1 MRAVVQRVK
10 EASVSVDGRLVASIG
25 PGLLV
30 LAGFHKDDTE
40 KDSDYIISKIT
51 GLRIFGDSE
60 GNMNLSVEDVKGEI
74 LVVSQF
80 TLYGDARKGRRPS
93 FSEAMPP
100 LEAAKFYDTFIEK
113 FRSVYGKVESGVFGA
128 DMDVSLVNAGP
139 VTIMLDSTR
148 GF

>member
-10 EASVSVDGRLVASIG
+10 EASVKVDGHVAGSTG

-30 LAGFHKDDTE
+30 LVGFHRDDTE

-60 GNMNLSVEDVKGEI
+60 GNMNLSVSETGGGI

-80 TLYGDARKGRRPS
+80 TLYGDARRGKRPS
-93 FSEAMPP
+93 FSDAMPP
-100 LEAAKFYDTFIEK
+100 LEAGKFYDAFIAK
-113 FRSVYGKVESGVFGA
+113 FRSAYGTIESGVFGA
-128 DMDVSLVNAGP
+128 DMDVSLVNSGP
-139 VTIMLDSTR
+139 VTIMLDSAR

>member
-10 EASVSVDGRLVASIG
+10 AASVKVDGSIVASTG

-30 LAGFHKDDTE
+30 LIGFHKDDTE

-51 GLRIFGDSE
+51 GLRIFGDSD
-60 GNMNLSVEDVKGEI
+60 GNMNLPVSDTGGGI

-93 FSEAMPP
+93 FSDSMPP
-100 LEAAKFYDTFIEK
+100 PEAAKFYDAFIEK
-113 FRSVYGKVESGVFGA
+113 FRSAYGKIESGVFGA
-128 DMDVSLVNAGP
+128 DMDVSLVNSGP
-139 VTIMLDSTR
+139 VTILLDSFR

>member
-10 EASVSVDGRLVASIG
+10 EAGVRVDGRQVSSIG

-40 KDSDYIISKIT
+40 KDSDYIISKIK
-51 GLRIFGDSE
+51 GLRIFGDSG
-60 GNMNLSVEDVKGEI
+60 GNMNLSVSDTGGEI

-93 FSEAMPP
+93 FSESMPP
-100 LEAAKFYDTFIEK
+100 AHALKFYETFIEK
-113 FRSVYGKVESGVFGA
+113 FRSAHGKIESGVFGA
-128 DMDVSLVNAGP
+128 DMDVSLVNSGP
-139 VTIMLDSTR
+139 VTIMLDSFR